1 MEAAIGRAK
10 QQCQAVLLEQFC
22 EGEDLRIIV
31 IGYRVVAGAVRK
43 PAEIVGTGR
52 HTIEKLVGAQSRRR
66 RAATGGESS
75 IPLDAET
82 ERCIVQ
88 AGFRLGDVLPEGQT
102 LQRSEEHTS
111 ELQSIMRTQNA
122 VFRL

>member
-1 MEAAIGRAK
+1 MTSPCPPRGSAVLGSVVVNPARGEQGRGISVDMRDADGMEAAIGRAK

-52 HTIEKLVGAQSRRR
+52 HTIEKLVEIG
-66 RAATGGESS
+66 RAH
-75 IPLDAET
+75 
-82 ERCIVQ
+82 V
-88 AGFRLGDVLPEGQT
+88 
-102 LQRSEEHTS
+102 
-111 ELQSIMRTQNA
+111 
-122 VFRL
+122 